1 MNYYNPYLQ
10 TPPQSL
16 VTPGQQLPKVNGM
29 ESAKAYPTAPNSVV
43 ALFDANDDVMYVKS
57 TDASNFPTIRRF
69 RFYEESEQKAEE
81 SKYVTIEE
89 FNKFKEEVLNAQQFV
104 WKPTASADAAYE
116 PKHADSASK

>member
-10 TPPQSL
+10 APPQSL

-104 WKPTASADAAYE
+104 WKPTTSADTAYE

>member
-1 MNYYNPYLQ
+1 MTYYNPFLQ
-10 TPPQSL
+10 APPQSL

-29 ESAKAYPTAPNSVV
+29 ESAKAYPTAPNSTV

-69 RFYEESEQKAEE
+69 RFYEESEQKVEE

-104 WKPTASADAAYE
+104 WKSTASADTTYE
-116 PKHADSASK
+116 PKHADSATK